1 MAGLLNIIP
10 LSLPGRFAEI
20 EVQAF
25 LPATPF
31 TDKEKFPYF
40 RLRMNG
46 IFVYLMLFLFPSLFL
61 SFSPR
66 LSPSHVTLCFWGE
79 PPLKDEFTNHN
90 IAKIN
95 QFTIA
100 TTTGV

>member
-61 SFSPR
+61 FFSPSVSISCD
-66 LSPSHVTLCFWGE
+66 LVFFGG
-79 PPLKDEFTNHN
+79 
-90 IAKIN
+90 
-95 QFTIA
+95 
-100 TTTGV
+100 TTP